1 MSYKNLRSCLL
12 DLKKKGE
19 LIEINFETD
28 ANQEMAEIHRRV
40 FDQGG
45 PAIWFKKV
53 KGSPFE
59 AASNIYGTYERA
71 EYLFRDVLRKMEFLI
86 KAKVDLSE
94 LIRSPLKALGS
105 LPFILKG
112 IPLKSFG
119 TPPVLKHSTLI
130 EKLPLIKSWPE
141 DGGGFVT
148 LPQVISF
155 PPGSKRMAHANIGM
169 YRIQLNGNDY
179 SLNEEIGL
187 HYQLHR
193 GIGIHH
199 SEFNRT
205 SDEFKITIAVGG
217 PPSHAL
223 GSIFPLPEGMSE
235 VLFTGLLGNRS
246 YRYTWMDGYFIPSDA
261 DFCITGIVQ
270 KKGLKAEG
278 PFGDHLGYYSLTHP
292 FPFMKVKGV
301 YHRPDP
307 IWHFTVV
314 GRPPQEDSSFGHLIH
329 QMVRELTSDEFKG
342 VKEIHAVDAAGVH
355 PLLLAIGSERYMPFR
370 DLRPEEIITQAFH
383 ILGKGQ
389 TSLAKYLFICSD
401 HDKQNLSTKN
411 IRDYFDYLLKRVDW
425 TRDLHFV
432 TRTTIDT
439 LDYSGEGWNE
449 GSKLIVSVHGH
460 VKRELHPD
468 LPNGNKPVGL
478 KNLHLVQPG
487 IVTAE
492 LSEFT
497 HYPAEKNRMAQL
509 ESELD
514 IPEWAGHPLLVICD
528 DAGFSAAN
536 LNNFLWV
543 TFTRSNPSQDVYGAG
558 SFIKDKHWGCKG
570 TLIIDAR
577 KKSHHAPE
585 LKSDPAISER
595 VSKILRETR
604 GLENYA

>member
-1 MSYKNLRSCLL
+1 MSYKSLRSCLQ
-12 DLKKKGE
+12 DLKKKGQ
-19 LIEINFETD
+19 LVEINFETD
-28 ANQEMAEIHRRV
+28 ANLEMAEIHRRI

-45 PAIWFKKV
+45 PAIWFRKV
-53 KGSPFE
+53 KDSPFE
-59 AASNIYGTYERA
+59 AASNLYGTYERA

-86 KAKVDLSE
+86 RAKVDPSE
-94 LIRSPLKALGS
+94 IWRSPLKSLSS
-105 LPFILKG
+105 LPFITKG

-155 PPGSKRMAHANIGM
+155 PPGSNKISKANIGM

-179 SLNEEIGL
+179 SLNEEVGL

-199 SEFNRT
+199 SEYNRS
-205 SDEFKITIAVGG
+205 SDDFKITIAIGG

-246 YRYTWMDGYFIPSDA
+246 YRYSWMDGYFIPSDA

-270 KKGLKAEG
+270 KKDLKPEG
-278 PFGDHLGYYSLTHP
+278 PFGDHLGYYSLKHL

-301 YHRPDP
+301 YHRTDP

-314 GRPPQEDSSFGHLIH
+314 GRPPQEDSSFGLLIH

-342 VKEIHAVDAAGVH
+342 IKEIHAVDAAGVH

-370 DLRPEEIITQAFH
+370 DIRPEEIITQAFH

-401 HDKQNLSTKN
+401 QDKQDLSTKN
-411 IRDYFDYLLKRVDW
+411 IHGYFDYLLRRVDW
-425 TRDLHFV
+425 ERDLHFV

-439 LDYSGEGWNE
+439 LDYSGDGWNE
-449 GSKLIVSVHGH
+449 GSKLIISAHGH
-460 VKRELHPD
+460 TKRELSHD
-468 LPNGNKPVGL
+468 LPKVPGDTSL
-478 KNLHLVQPG
+478 RNLHLVQPG

-492 LSEFT
+492 LSEFVN
-497 HYPAEKNRMAQL
+497 YSEEKQKLARL

-514 IPEWAGHPLLVICD
+514 IPDWKGHPLLVICD
-528 DAGFSAAN
+528 DAGFTAAN
-536 LNNFLWV
+536 LQNFLWV
-543 TFTRSNPSQDVYGAG
+543 TFTRSNPAQDVYGAG
-558 SFIKDKHWGCKG
+558 SYIRDKHWSCKG

-577 KKSHHAPE
+577 KKPHHAPE
-585 LKSDPAISER
+585 LVPDPEISEK
-595 VSKILRETR
+595 VSRMLSETR
-604 GLENYA
+604 GLEMYA